1 MFVHGSV
8 SIHFFQRAA
17 RLLTD
22 AFEMLPGPILMVPSM
37 RKGRV
42 LQHSRKPPGEG
53 QQSPASCEHAG
64 VAEHAAGSPFEV
76 GVYRADSATVR
87 TLWTKLKAPSMWF
100 VRLAPRSLKMLF
112 GQLSVVYA
120 ANCDQSGL
128 PLSWMSRKLWV
139 RWLNVAY
146 GMTVPMNRVAPP
158 SSRLIASGRYTSSTY
173 ERSMSTIG
181 MPAGLLR
188 SGNPLPV
195 EGLIESIVYSTSWA
209 GASSGY

>member
-87 TLWTKLKAPSMWF
+87 TLWTKLKAPSMLF
-100 VRLAPRSLKMLF
+100 V
-112 GQLSVVYA
+112 QLSVVYA

-158 SSRLIASGRYTSSTY
+158 S
-173 ERSMSTIG
+173 
-181 MPAGLLR
+181 
-188 SGNPLPV
+188 
-195 EGLIESIVYSTSWA
+195 
-209 GASSGY
+209 